1 MRQITNFRLIS
12 RYNWPLDRRRNA
24 HFEVGIFF
32 GMNLFVASFTKEEK
46 FSSTFFLIFC
56 ATKVLTASIATK
68 KYFKNQDMFTKV

>member
-1 MRQITNFRLIS
+1 MEVMRQITNFRLIS

-46 FSSTFFLIFC
+46 VFIDLFSHFLC
-56 ATKVLTASIATK
+56 HKSL
-68 KYFKNQDMFTKV
+68 DC